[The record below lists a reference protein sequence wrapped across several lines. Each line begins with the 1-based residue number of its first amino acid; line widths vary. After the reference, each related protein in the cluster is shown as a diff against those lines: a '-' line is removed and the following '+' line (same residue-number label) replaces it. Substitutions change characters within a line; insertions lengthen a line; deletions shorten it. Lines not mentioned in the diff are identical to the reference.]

1 MEAIVAED
9 KNKDKLDDLDFQDD
23 NELVDNEPEEK
34 EEEKKTEKKG
44 FKGLSSG
51 VVRILLYAIGVIIL
65 LAITVTVAY
74 LVATKTA
81 DKPDKIS
88 VEETYK
94 NVTPPYDTLK
104 LADFTINTADIDEP
118 HVMRVTIALAY
129 TQKDAAVSAELA
141 QREAQ
146 IRDIINRILSSK
158 RKDEIESIDG
168 KENLKNEIKNAINN
182 ILVNGKIKDVY
193 FIDFFI
199 S

>member
-1 MEAIVAED
+1 MGD
-9 KNKDKLDDLDFQDD
+9 KDNKDKLDDLNFEDEAEL
-23 NELVDNEPEEK
+23 NETEGAAGEG
-34 EEEKKTEKKG
+34 EEKKTAEKKG

-51 VVRILLYAIGVIIL
+51 IVRILLYIIGIIIL
-65 LAITVTVAY
+65 IAISVTISY
-74 LVATKTA
+74 LVASKTA
-81 DKPDKIS
+81 EKPDKIS
-88 VEETYK
+88 IEQTYK
-94 NVTPPYDTLK
+94 NVTPPYDTLR
-104 LADFTINTADIDEP
+104 LADFTINTSDVDEQ
-118 HVMRVTIALAY
+118 HVIRVTIALAY

-158 RKDEIESIDG
+158 RKDEIDSIEG

>member
-1 MEAIVAED
+1 MGD
-9 KNKDKLDDLDFQDD
+9 KDKLDDLNFEDEA
-23 NELVDNEPEEK
+23 ELK
-34 EEEKKTEKKG
+34 ESEGEAESEEKKPAEKKG

-51 VVRILLYAIGVIIL
+51 IVKVLLYVIGIIVLIAIS
-65 LAITVTVAY
+65 VTISY
-74 LVATKTA
+74 LVASKTA
-81 DKPDKIS
+81 ERPDKIS
-88 VEETYK
+88 EEITYK
-94 NVTPPYDTLK
+94 NVTPPYDTLR
-104 LADFTINTADIDEP
+104 LADFTINTADIDEQ
-118 HVMRVTIALAY
+118 HVIRVTIALAY

-158 RKDEIESIDG
+158 RKDEIDSIDG

-182 ILVNGKIKDVY
+182 IMVNGKIKDVY

>member
-1 MEAIVAED
+1 MGD
-9 KNKDKLDDLDFQDD
+9 KDKLDDLNFEDEAEL
-23 NELVDNEPEEK
+23 NESEKAEEGG
-34 EEEKKTEKKG
+34 EEKKSAEKKAI
-44 FKGLSSG
+44 KGLSSG
-51 VVRILLYAIGVIIL
+51 IVRILLYIIGIIIL
-65 LAITVTVAY
+65 IAISVTISY

-81 DKPDKIS
+81 EKPDKIS
-88 VEETYK
+88 IEQTYK
-94 NVTPPYDTLK
+94 NVTPPYDTLR
-104 LADFTINTADIDEP
+104 LADFTINTADIDEQ
-118 HVMRVTIALAY
+118 HVIRVTIALAY

-158 RKDEIESIDG
+158 RKDEIDSIDG

>member
-1 MEAIVAED
+1 MGD
-9 KNKDKLDDLDFQDD
+9 KDKLDDLNFED
-23 NELVDNEPEEK
+23 EEQLK
-34 EEEKKTEKKG
+34 ETEAAGEEEKKTSEKKG

-51 VVRILLYAIGVIIL
+51 IVKILLYIIGIIIL
-65 LAITVTVAY
+65 IAISVTISY
-74 LVATKTA
+74 LVASKTA
-81 DKPDKIS
+81 EKPDKIS
-88 VEETYK
+88 IEQTYK
-94 NVTPPYDTLK
+94 NVTPPYDTLR
-104 LADFTINTADIDEP
+104 LADFTINTADVDEQ
-118 HVMRVTIALAY
+118 HVIRVTIALAY

-158 RKDEIESIDG
+158 MKDEMDSIEG

-182 ILVNGKIKDVY
+182 VMVNGKIKDVY

>member
-1 MEAIVAED
+1 MGD
-9 KNKDKLDDLDFQDD
+9 KDKLDDLNFEDEAEL
-23 NELVDNEPEEK
+23 NESEEA
-34 EEEKKTEKKG
+34 EEGGAEKKPAEKKAI
-44 FKGLSSG
+44 KGLSSG
-51 VVRILLYAIGVIIL
+51 IVRILLYIIGIIIL
-65 LAITVTVAY
+65 IAISVTISY
-74 LVATKTA
+74 LVASKTA
-81 DKPDKIS
+81 EKPDKIS
-88 VEETYK
+88 IEQTYK
-94 NVTPPYDTLK
+94 NVTPPYDTLR
-104 LADFTINTADIDEP
+104 LADFTINTADIDEQ
-118 HVMRVTIALAY
+118 HVIRVTIALAY

-158 RKDEIESIDG
+158 RKDEIDSIDG

>member
-1 MEAIVAED
+1 MGD
-9 KNKDKLDDLDFQDD
+9 KDKLDDLNFEDEAEL
-23 NELVDNEPEEK
+23 NESEEA
-34 EEEKKTEKKG
+34 EEGGAEKKSAEKKAI
-44 FKGLSSG
+44 KGLSSG
-51 VVRILLYAIGVIIL
+51 IVRILLYIIGIIIL
-65 LAITVTVAY
+65 IAISVTISY
-74 LVATKTA
+74 LVASKTA
-81 DKPDKIS
+81 EKPDKIS
-88 VEETYK
+88 IEQTYK
-94 NVTPPYDTLK
+94 NVTPPYDTLR
-104 LADFTINTADIDEP
+104 LADFTINTADIDEQ
-118 HVMRVTIALAY
+118 HVIRVTIALAY

-158 RKDEIESIDG
+158 RKDEIDSIDG

>member
-1 MEAIVAED
+1 MGD
-9 KNKDKLDDLDFQDD
+9 KDNKDKLDDLNFEDEAEL
-23 NELVDNEPEEK
+23 NETEGAAGK
-34 EEEKKTEKKG
+34 GEEKKPAEKKG

-51 VVRILLYAIGVIIL
+51 IVRIILYVIGIIIL
-65 LAITVTVAY
+65 IAISVTISY
-74 LVATKTA
+74 LVASKTA
-81 DKPDKIS
+81 EKPDKIS
-88 VEETYK
+88 IEQTYK
-94 NVTPPYDTLK
+94 NVTPPYDTLR
-104 LADFTINTADIDEP
+104 LADFTINTSDVDEQ
-118 HVMRVTIALAY
+118 HVIRVTIALAY

-158 RKDEIESIDG
+158 RKDEIDSIEG

>member
-1 MEAIVAED
+1 MGD
-9 KNKDKLDDLDFQDD
+9 KDKLDDLNFEDEAEL
-23 NELVDNEPEEK
+23 NETEAGAGEG
-34 EEEKKTEKKG
+34 EEKKPAEKKG

-51 VVRILLYAIGVIIL
+51 IVRILLYIIGIIIL
-65 LAITVTVAY
+65 IAISVTISY
-74 LVATKTA
+74 LVASKTA
-81 DKPDKIS
+81 EKPDKIS
-88 VEETYK
+88 IEQTYK
-94 NVTPPYDTLK
+94 NVTPPYDTLR
-104 LADFTINTADIDEP
+104 LADFTINTSDIDEQ
-118 HVMRVTIALAY
+118 HVIRVTIALAY

-146 IRDIINRILSSK
+146 IRDIINRILSAK
-158 RKDEIESIDG
+158 RKDEIDSIEG

>member
-1 MEAIVAED
+1 MAED

-88 VEETYK
+88 V
-94 NVTPPYDTLK
+94 
-104 LADFTINTADIDEP
+104 
-118 HVMRVTIALAY
+118 
-129 TQKDAAVSAELA
+129 
-141 QREAQ
+141 
-146 IRDIINRILSSK
+146 
-158 RKDEIESIDG
+158 
-168 KENLKNEIKNAINN
+168 
-182 ILVNGKIKDVY
+182 
-193 FIDFFI
+193 
-199 S
+199 

>member
-1 MEAIVAED
+1 MGD
-9 KNKDKLDDLDFQDD
+9 KDKLDDLNFEDEAEL
-23 NELVDNEPEEK
+23 NETEAAPEG
-34 EEEKKTEKKG
+34 EEKKQAEKKG

-51 VVRILLYAIGVIIL
+51 IVRILLYVIGIIIL
-65 LAITVTVAY
+65 IAISVTISY
-74 LVATKTA
+74 LVASKTTE
-81 DKPDKIS
+81 KPDKIS
-88 VEETYK
+88 IEQTYK
-94 NVTPPYDTLK
+94 NVTPPYDTLR
-104 LADFTINTADIDEP
+104 LADFTINTSDIEEQ
-118 HVMRVTIALAY
+118 HVIRLTIALAY

-158 RKDEIESIDG
+158 RKDEIDSIEG